1 MTEVVAVFLVV
12 ALAAY
17 VLFGG
22 ADFGGGILEAT
33 LPTAKLRQR
42 LESTLAPVW
51 EANHVWL
58 IAVVVIL
65 FVGFPRF
72 YAYGFTRLFFPI
84 SLALFAVLLRGVF
97 FTLRKYDP
105 DPGPHRLRLYSAL
118 FRVSSGMAPFFY
130 GMIVAALLT
139 EHPGGPTAPP
149 ANATFAAVY
158 LRPWLHGFGLLSG
171 LFVAALFAYLASV
184 FFFGEV
190 RDPGERD
197 IIWRRTKGFFAA
209 TFLLGGAVLGMG
221 AATGRVPLSMAA
233 HPIQIGCQVV
243 AALGIAALWWARG
256 RGSRWGLRL
265 GAGAQ
270 VLAILTGW
278 FHAQAPNLLR
288 TAGGPLT
295 LADAA
300 APLITQLYLAIGLT
314 VALALVVPLLAWLYR
329 VFDSARGA

>member
-1 MTEVVAVFLVV
+1 MTELVAVFLVV
-12 ALAAY
+12 ALSAY

-33 LPTAKLRQR
+33 LPTPRLRQR
-42 LESTLAPVW
+42 LEATLAPVW

-72 YAYGFTRLFFPI
+72 YAHGFTRLFVPI

-97 FTLRKYDP
+97 FALRKYDP
-105 DPGPHRLRLYSAL
+105 QPGPHLAAAYSAL
-118 FRVSSGMAPFFY
+118 FRVSSAMAPFFY
-130 GMIVAALLT
+130 GMIVGALLT

-149 ANATFAAVY
+149 ADATFAAVY
-158 LRPWLHGFGLLSG
+158 LMPWLHGFGLVSG

-190 RDPGERD
+190 SDPAERE
-197 IIWRRTKGFFAA
+197 IIWRRIQGFFVA

-233 HPIQIGCQVV
+233 DPTQISCQVV
-243 AALGIAALWWARG
+243 AAAGIVALWWARQ
-256 RGSRWGLRL
+256 RGFRWGQRL
-265 GAGAQ
+265 AAGAQ

-278 FHAQAPNLLR
+278 FHAQAPILLR

-300 APLITQLYLAIGLT
+300 APFVTQLWLVIGLT
-314 VALALVVPLLAWLYR
+314 VVLALVVPLLVWLYR
-329 VFDSARGA
+329 VFDSARGV